1 MMTTGTAAVNSN
13 NATEIVQM
21 DATKRQKTGDESSDK
36 KVNPE
41 AGSKKPASPQH
52 MTAVLPDKAPPQVV
66 ANEQQV
72 LMVGM
77 AHTRVAVPVSADTA
91 TTENK

>member
-13 NATEIVQM
+13 NATAEIVQM

-41 AGSKKPASPQH
+41 AGSKKPASP
-52 MTAVLPDKAPPQVV
+52 
-66 ANEQQV
+66 
-72 LMVGM
+72 
-77 AHTRVAVPVSADTA
+77 
-91 TTENK
+91 